1 MITITIACIYAAG
14 FLITARAVFQRIR
27 PNRVP
32 ACGKTSNHNQ
42 RCYRRVLK
50 DTSVIQIDKDSEA
63 AGAAAVAGLFFPFTL
78 IWMAI
83 VLHPGETPSEK
94 TVRLEKENEAM
105 ERKITQLERTAG
117 IRS

>member
-1 MITITIACIYAAG
+1 MIFACVYAAG
-14 FLITARAVFQRIR
+14 FLVTARAVFQRIR
-27 PNRVP
+27 PHRVP
-32 ACGKTSNHNQ
+32 ACGSQKTNHQ
-42 RCYRRVLK
+42 SSCYRRRLK
-50 DTSVIQIDKDSEA
+50 DRSIIPVNNDIQ
-63 AGAAAVAGLFFPFTL
+63 AAAMAIVAGIFFPCML
-78 IWMAI
+78 IWLAI